1 MKSTKLLIITFLF
14 SSFLTGCGMKG
25 PLYRVPANANEEK
38 VAAAQGD
45 AINTTTE
52 NPDNSS
58 ENRVK

>member
-25 PLYRVPANANEEK
+25 PLYRVPADANEEK
-38 VAAAQGD
+38 VAAEQD
-45 AINTTTE
+45 NAINTTTE

-58 ENRVK
+58 ENTVK